1 MREDKETTK
10 LRIVY
15 YAVTIYRG
23 MSHNRMLLPGPKL
36 SKMFFYA
43 LLRFRSY
50 LVALVADLTEIFSQ
64 VTMARKD
71 GGYHPFLWG
80 WRLHLSRL
88 AKVYEAMSLMF
99 DDRVSLYLAQYVVRQ
114 HAEDN
119 RNDHPLA
126 IAIILLQ
133 VYVGDIMTSLST
145 NDDHEAI
152 KAQE

>member
-10 LRIVY
+10 VRIVY
-15 YAVTIYRG
+15 YSVTMYGG
-23 MSHNRMLLPGPKL
+23 MSHNSTLPGPKL
-36 SKMFFYA
+36 SKMFFFFFFNA
-43 LLRFRSY
+43 LLCFRSY
-50 LVALVADLTEIFSQ
+50 LVALVADLTEIFSH

-71 GGYHPFLWG
+71 GVYHPFLWR

-88 AKVYEAMSLMF
+88 AEVYEVTSLMF
-99 DDRVSLYLAQYVVRQ
+99 NDRASLYLAQYVVRQ

-133 VYVGDIMTSLST
+133 VYVDDIMTPIE
-145 NDDHEAI
+145 H
-152 KAQE
+152 

>member
-1 MREDKETTK
+1 MTEDKETTK
-10 LRIVY
+10 VRIVY
-15 YAVTIYRG
+15 YSVTIYGG
-23 MSHNRMLLPGPKL
+23 MSHNNMLPGPKL
-36 SKMFFYA
+36 SKMFFLCAIAFPQLSCGPCSRSDGNFLTSYHGKERRRVPA
-43 LLRFRSY
+43 LYRR
-50 LVALVADLTEIFSQ
+50 AE
-64 VTMARKD
+64 
-71 GGYHPFLWG
+71 
-80 WRLHLSRL
+80 
-88 AKVYEAMSLMF
+88 VYEAMSLTF
-99 DDRVSLYLAQYVVRQ
+99 DDRVSLYLAQYVVRK